1 MLREFRKG
9 ADNIFVRILLGFI
22 ALSFVGVGA
31 SSFLAGNSRGD
42 VIKFSKAE
50 SVSVERFL
58 SAKAKEIDYIQR
70 TNNINLTE
78 EQIKLLN
85 IDNEILQ
92 RLIND
97 SMISY
102 LAKIYDFEISDELVI
117 SYIKKMS
124 YFKNQ
129 EGKFDLKIFKA
140 AFRNSQ
146 KLEDEYME
154 NMKTNLLNAA
164 LFDVFLESFLPSK
177 IMVNNMINYMAETK
191 YFDIV
196 SINLDNKRNVL
207 ELAPLENKDLEEFYN
222 SNENNFIVP
231 EYRSFDYIT
240 MGKDFFAKKINVTEE
255 EIKDYYDANKN
266 EFENK
271 TYSLAKKD
279 ARRMLEATKLEDL
292 INQISKK
299 LEEEVAAGLALQEI
313 AVKYG
318 VTISSLG
325 PVTKDVLVADDK
337 LNFSEIVDSVFEMV
351 ESEVSY
357 PLEIAGQ
364 NKIVLL
370 ELKKIIQ
377 SRKQEFEEVKTQ
389 ISSILTD
396 KAIAAENIKILEQV
410 QKEYS
415 EKKISSELI
424 KNKGIIVENNKFIT
438 RADFSAEEKMNR
450 ELMGFV
456 FKTEKNH
463 VTNLVIDD
471 KKAYF
476 AFVKDDKI
484 NLSKAKKIADTSF
497 TQITNTIREG
507 VLQEL
512 IGYLAEQNDVK
523 VDMNP

>member
-1 MLREFRKG
+1 
-9 ADNIFVRILLGFI
+9 
-22 ALSFVGVGA
+22 
-31 SSFLAGNSRGD
+31 
-42 VIKFSKAE
+42 
-50 SVSVERFL
+50 
-58 SAKAKEIDYIQR
+58 
-70 TNNINLTE
+70 
-78 EQIKLLN
+78 
-85 IDNEILQ
+85 
-92 RLIND
+92 
-97 SMISY
+97 
-102 LAKIYDFEISDELVI
+102 
-117 SYIKKMS
+117 
-124 YFKNQ
+124 
-129 EGKFDLKIFKA
+129 
-140 AFRNSQ
+140 
-146 KLEDEYME
+146 
-154 NMKTNLLNAA
+154 
-164 LFDVFLESFLPSK
+164 
-177 IMVNNMINYMAETK
+177 MAETK

-240 MGKDFFAKKINVTEE
+240 IGKDFFAKKINVTEE

-299 LEEEVAAGLALQEI
+299 LEEEVAAGLSLQEI

-337 LNFSEIVDSVFEMV
+337 LNLSEIVDSVFEMV

-389 ISSILTD
+389 ISSILID

-438 RADFSAEEKMNR
+438 RVDFSAEEKMNR